1 MSLMKRY
8 AEESEALAD
17 RAAVAAWIEDTEERF
32 EVLRQLYEDCHT
44 AADIYA
50 HPAAVAELFVNTVS
64 RTFFDARGL
73 VVSLPALV

>member
-8 AEESEALAD
+8 AEDSEALAD
-17 RAAVAAWIEDTEERF
+17 RAAVAAWIESTDERF
-32 EVLRQLYEDCHT
+32 EALRAIYEDCHT

-50 HPAAVAELFVNTVS
+50 DPAAVAELFVKTVTD
-64 RTFFDARGL
+64 TFHDARGL